1 MTTSW
6 NQHYLIW
13 GLPLF
18 GSALVAAIPIFL
30 LLILLGVFR
39 RPSWQ
44 ASLAGLAATCLLAVA
59 AYGMTVRHLVSSATY
74 GAAFGLFP
82 ITWIVF
88 WALVLYRITIESGNF
103 EIIKES
109 IGTITADMR
118 LQVLLV
124 AFAFGAFLEGGAGFG
139 TPVAVAAAMMTGLGF
154 TPLYAAAICLL
165 ANTAPVAFGAIGIPV
180 ITLAG
185 ITNLPVD
192 QLSAAVGKI
201 CAPISFFIPTYLIVV
216 LCGGAAVFEVWPAL
230 LVCGGSFAG
239 MQFLVSNFIGAP
251 LTDILSSLTAIL
263 ALIVLLRYWSPKVIS
278 TVHEMGGNAH
288 WESDGPVDIQQ
299 PASRVRDDVAK
310 KVEQKQL
317 NTHTASEILIAW
329 SPYILLVVSVLAW
342 GYKPIQH
349 ILSTVT
355 VTFPWPWLHN
365 EIRRTPPVVTR
376 AAPYAA
382 IYNLNWLA
390 AAGSSCMFAALV
402 STVFLRLGVSTF
414 FRILGKVAKQL
425 MFPTITVTSV
435 LALAFVMNYCGA
447 TATLG
452 LAFAATGALFPFFS
466 SLLGWLGVFLTG
478 SDTSANAL
486 FGSLQVVTANKLG
499 FSPTLIAASN
509 SAGGVMGKMIS
520 IQTIAIA
527 AAATGLSVSGQA
539 KLFRFTLKHSLV
551 LASVVGLE
559 VLLYAYVFH
568 VR

>member
-6 NQHYLIW
+6 SQHYLIW

-30 LLILLGVFR
+30 LLILLGVFK

-59 AYGMTVRHLVSSATY
+59 AYGMTFRHLVSSATY

-192 QLSAAVGKI
+192 QLSASVGKI

-216 LCGGAAVFEVWPAL
+216 LCGGAAIFEVWPAL
-230 LVCGGSFAG
+230 LVCGGCFAG

-365 EIRRTPPVVTR
+365 EIQRTPPVVTR

-402 STVFLRLGVSTF
+402 SAMFLRLGISTF